1 MSLDNDT
8 VREAMVRVEGFLD
21 TTVMNTIEAISMDI
35 LVKTQEDDR
44 LKACIENLDLTVIS
58 DKEILKAAGVTS
70 MQRIQETV
78 DNDFFKEFASRASQ
92 NQRIVFLLGETN
104 EQLVQLREFLEENY
118 GGIQMAGSYALADCT
133 GDYDTVINEINIAE
147 PDVILSVIAAP
158 KQEYFLQDNRE
169 KLNAKIWY
177 GLGEAYTDKKGVS
190 EMAGF
195 ARKLIQKGVMRSMI
209 SRYNKKDE

>member
-8 VREAMVRVEGFLD
+8 VREAMIRVEGFLD

-104 EQLVQLREFLEENY
+104 EQLVQLGEFLEENY
-118 GGIQMAGSYALADCT
+118 GGIQMAGGYALADCT